1 MVDLDV
7 QIKSIQE
14 KLQQLLRQQ
23 AVLQKENQKLKKD
36 LERALTENA
45 EKQESLHAIQQQVDA
60 LKLGSGGALSETEKN
75 ALGKRIDG
83 YLKEIDKCLALLN
96 T

>member
-1 MVDLDV
+1 MVDLDL
-7 QIKSIQE
+7 QIKSIQD

-23 AVLQKENQKLKKD
+23 AVLNKENQRLKKE
-36 LERALTENA
+36 LEKATGLNE
-45 EKQESLHAIQQQVDA
+45 EKQALVQALQQQTDV
-60 LKLGSGGALSETEKN
+60 LKLGSGTMDEAEKN
-75 ALGKRIDG
+75 ALGKRIDV

>member
-1 MVDLDV
+1 MVDLDY
-7 QIKSIQE
+7 QIKSIQD
-14 KLQQLLRQQ
+14 KLQQLLKQQ
-23 AVLQKENQKLKKD
+23 GLLQKENQKLKKD
-36 LERALTENA
+36 LEKATVSVEEKERAL
-45 EKQESLHAIQQQVDA
+45 QAIRQQVDV
-60 LKLGSGGALSETEKN
+60 LKLGSGNLDEAEKN

>member
-1 MVDLDV
+1 MVDLDL
-7 QIKSIQE
+7 QIKNIQD

-23 AVLQKENQKLKKD
+23 ALLQKENQKLKKD
-36 LERALTENA
+36 LEKMMLDNG
-45 EKQESLHAIQQQVDA
+45 EKEQSLQAIRQQVDVI
-60 LKLGSGGALSETEKN
+60 KMGSGNLNDAEKI
-75 ALGKRIDG
+75 ALGKRVDG

>member
-1 MVDLDV
+1 MVDLDL
-7 QIKSIQE
+7 QIKNIQD

-23 AVLQKENQKLKKD
+23 SVVQKENQRLKKELD
-36 LERALTENA
+36 KSLSLVEEKERFI
-45 EKQESLHAIQQQVDA
+45 QSLHQKVDT
-60 LKLGSGGALSETEKN
+60 LKLGAGNLNETEKT
-75 ALGKRIDG
+75 ALGKRIDV

>member
-1 MVDLDV
+1 MVDLDL
-7 QIKSIQE
+7 QIKSIQD

-23 AVLQKENQKLKKD
+23 SLLQKENQKLKKD
-36 LERALTENA
+36 LEKATVVSEEKERAL
-45 EKQESLHAIQQQVDA
+45 QAIRQQVDV
-60 LKLGSGGALSETEKN
+60 LKLGSGSLNEAEKN

>member
-7 QIKSIQE
+7 QIKNIQD

-23 AVLQKENQKLKKD
+23 ALLQKENQKLKKD
-36 LERALTENA
+36 LEKSALENS
-45 EKQESLHAIQQQVDA
+45 EKEQSLQAIRQQVDVI
-60 LKLGSGGALSETEKN
+60 KMGSGNLNESEKN
-75 ALGKRIDG
+75 ALSKRIDG

>member
-1 MVDLDV
+1 MVDLDL
-7 QIKSIQE
+7 QIKSLQE
-14 KLQQLLRQQ
+14 KLQQLLKQQ
-23 AVLQKENQKLKKD
+23 AALYRENQKLKKD
-36 LERALTENA
+36 LERAVAENR
-45 EKQESLHAIQQQVDA
+45 EKDQWLHEVQQQVDA
-60 LKLGSGGALSETEKN
+60 LKLGGGSGLSEAEKN

>member
-1 MVDLDV
+1 MVDLDL

-23 AVLQKENQKLKKD
+23 ALLHRENQKLKKD
-36 LERALTENA
+36 LEKAVTLSE
-45 EKQESLHAIQQQVDA
+45 EKETSLQAIRQQVDV
-60 LKLGSGGALSETEKN
+60 LKLGSGNLDEAEKN

-83 YLKEIDKCLALLN
+83 YLKEIDKCLTLLN

>member
-1 MVDLDV
+1 MVDLDL
-7 QIKSIQE
+7 QIKSIQD
-14 KLQQLLRQQ
+14 KLQQLLKQQ
-23 AVLQKENQKLKKD
+23 ALLQKENQKLKKD
-36 LERALTENA
+36 LERSVSESS
-45 EKQESLHAIQQQVDA
+45 EKEQSLQAIRQQVDV
-60 LKLGSGGALSETEKN
+60 LKLGSGKLDDAEKN

>member
-1 MVDLDV
+1 MDLDL
-7 QIKSIQE
+7 QIKTIQD

-23 AVLQKENQKLKKD
+23 SLLQKENQKLKKD
-36 LERALTENA
+36 LDKALQDNG
-45 EKQESLHAIQQQVDA
+45 EKEKLMHTLSQQVDA
-60 LKLGSGGALSETEKN
+60 LQLGSGKLLNETEKN

>member
-1 MVDLDV
+1 MVDLAL
-7 QIKSIQE
+7 QIKSIQD
-14 KLQQLLRQQ
+14 KLQQLLKQQ
-23 AVLQKENQKLKKD
+23 ALLQRENQRLQKELDKATILSNEKD
-36 LERALTENA
+36 L
-45 EKQESLHAIQQQVDA
+45 SLRSIRQQVDA
-60 LKLGSGGALSETEKN
+60 LKLGSGNLTETEKI